1 MKKFRPVLV
10 LICLI
15 ICIASL
21 TACSRAE
28 QFFVYGTN
36 LEIQSKGIKSSQT
49 ISAIHS
55 YIASLED
62 VLSATQ
68 EGSDIYNVNHSKA
81 GVAIECSDVTMQI
94 MRVAYYVFEES
105 DGAYDPSVYPLVRL
119 WKFSGD
125 LYSQNID
132 STPTDDEIEK
142 TMNVVGLDRAFA
154 IDFDN
159 NTITKLIDGAML
171 DFGGVAKGY
180 AVEKSLSLANDQ
192 TLVNLGGNIG
202 AVRGSFNVGIA
213 NPDRKGREFITPYYA
228 KFRLGDGECV
238 STSGDYERY
247 YCISD
252 GTHEAIYHHII
263 NPFTGKP
270 ADTSGEN
277 GVVSCSVV
285 TDKGALG
292 DAVATAVVVLGKEKG
307 VALMQKLGLKGLII
321 DGNMNSQE
329 VGDFEVELKTS
340 TFIVSEDID

>member
-1 MKKFRPVLV
+1 MKKTRFIAAVIL
-10 LICLI
+10 LT

-36 LEIQSKGIKSSQT
+36 LEIQSKGIKSGET
-49 ISAIHS
+49 VSAIHS
-55 YIASLED
+55 YIASLEG

-68 EGSDIYNVNHSKA
+68 ESSDIYKINHSKVGEA
-81 GVAIECSDVTMQI
+81 VSCNEETMQI
-94 MRVAYYVFEES
+94 MRVAQFVFEQS
-105 DGAYDPSVYPLVRL
+105 GGAYDPSVYPLVRL

-125 LYSQNID
+125 LFNQTID
-132 STPTDDEIEK
+132 TVPSEQEIADALQL
-142 TMNVVGLDRAFA
+142 VGLDKAFS

-159 NTITKLIDGAML
+159 NTITKLIDGAMI

-180 AVEKSLSLANDQ
+180 AVEKSLPLAQDE

-202 AVRGSFNVGIA
+202 AAKGIFNVGIA
-213 NPDRKGREFITPYYA
+213 NPDRKGREFITSYFA
-228 KFRLGDGECV
+228 KFKLLDGECV

-247 YCISD
+247 YCIQD
-252 GTHEAIYHHII
+252 GEHESIYHHII

-270 ADTSGEN
+270 ADTSGKD

-285 TDKGALG
+285 TKDGALG
-292 DAVATAVVVLGKEKG
+292 DAVATAVVVLGKQKG

-321 DGNMNSQE
+321 DGNMDAQI